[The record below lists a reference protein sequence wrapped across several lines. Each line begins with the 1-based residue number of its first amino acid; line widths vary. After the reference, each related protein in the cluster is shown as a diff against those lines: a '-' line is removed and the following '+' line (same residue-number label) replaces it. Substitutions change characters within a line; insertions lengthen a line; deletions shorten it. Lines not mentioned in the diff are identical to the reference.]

1 MKFRRAFNKAGE
13 VSVAKVI
20 GVVIAL
26 MVGLVL
32 LPVILA
38 AVGTAK
44 NDTGTL
50 GTGGVTV
57 LGLIPIFF
65 VLGLAIG
72 AIMYVVREVQP

>member
-1 MKFRRAFNKAGE
+1 MKIWNTKGAGD
-13 VSVAKVI
+13 VAKVI
-20 GVVIAL
+20 GVVIAV

-32 LPVILA
+32 LPVILG

-65 VLGLAIG
+65 VLGLAIL
-72 AIMYVVREVQP
+72 AIMYVVQEVKN